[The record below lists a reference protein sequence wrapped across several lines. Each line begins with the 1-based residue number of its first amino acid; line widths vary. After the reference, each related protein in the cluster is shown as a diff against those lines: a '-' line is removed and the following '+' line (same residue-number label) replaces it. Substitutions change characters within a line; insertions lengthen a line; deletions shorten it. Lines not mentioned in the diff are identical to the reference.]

1 MRRYPTNREFIKKLR
16 HNGNTYTLRSIFDT
30 DNQYD
35 FDATIAKFNRD
46 SNKFSF
52 DRRLQQLYHEQINL
66 HDDLEQLYDT
76 DLLV

>member
-52 DRRLQQLYHEQINL
+52 VKRL
-66 HDDLEQLYDT
+66 
-76 DLLV
+76 

>member
-1 MRRYPTNREFIKKLR
+1 MRRYPTNREFIKKLM

-52 DRRLQQLYHEQINL
+52 DKRL
-66 HDDLEQLYDT
+66 
-76 DLLV
+76 

>member
-35 FDATIAKFNRD
+35 FDTTIAKFNRD

-52 DRRLQQLYHEQINL
+52 DKRL
-66 HDDLEQLYDT
+66 
-76 DLLV
+76 

>member
-16 HNGNTYTLRSIFDT
+16 HNRNTYTLRSIFDT

-52 DRRLQQLYHEQINL
+52 DKRL
-66 HDDLEQLYDT
+66 
-76 DLLV
+76 

>member
-1 MRRYPTNREFIKKLR
+1 MRRYPTNREFIKKLM

-52 DRRLQQLYHEQINL
+52 DKRLQQLYHEQLNL

>member
-16 HNGNTYTLRSIFDT
+16 HNGNTYTLRSIFGT

-52 DRRLQQLYHEQINL
+52 DKRLQQLYHEQLNL

>member
-35 FDATIAKFNRD
+35 FDTTIAKFNRD

-52 DRRLQQLYHEQINL
+52 DKRLQQLYHEQLNL